1 MYNVSTRRTFK
12 VKTIIPSQL
21 YIAEAAE
28 SKERTKR
35 ELEQA
40 DPDKDQNFEKLI
52 AEHEVKK
59 KDAHSS

>member
-1 MYNVSTRRTFK
+1 MYNVSTRRTQK
-12 VKTIIPSQL
+12 VTKILSSQL

-28 SKERTKR
+28 SKERTKK
-35 ELEQA
+35 ELAQA
-40 DPDKDQNFEKLI
+40 DPEQEQDFEKLI

>member
-1 MYNVSTRRTFK
+1 M
-12 VKTIIPSQL
+12 KTIIPSQL